1 MSWAGPAD
9 GVVVVG
15 PATQA
20 WGHADQEPN
29 HFQRHHLSPLGLLGC
44 LHGSQLLP
52 KKWKVK
58 EEFKWSE
65 GAHGGGEDGHSD
77 ALNVSLESVAW
88 VPTSGATPTEG
99 GCVAWTSAQG
109 GPLALDVQSPCLGSP
124 CSRRL
129 VAVAGGCL
137 RGYGGCGDPQVGQGS
152 ATPRSVHRPCPRRAG
167 KWWAA
172 GSG

>member
-20 WGHADQEPN
+20 WGRADQEPN
-29 HFQRHHLSPLGLLGC
+29 HFPRRHLSPLGLLGC
-44 LHGSQLLP
+44 LHGSQLLS

-77 ALNVSLESVAW
+77 ALNVSLESVAGSLPAEPHPQREAAW
-88 VPTSGATPTEG
+88 LGLVLSGAHWLWMCNLLAWGHRALG
-99 GCVAWTSAQG
+99 G
-109 GPLALDVQSPCLGSP
+109 
-124 CSRRL
+124 
-129 VAVAGGCL
+129 
-137 RGYGGCGDPQVGQGS
+137 
-152 ATPRSVHRPCPRRAG
+152 
-167 KWWAA
+167 
-172 GSG
+172 